1 MARIPH
7 GTGNSLQP
15 TGAVRRMTRPVRW
28 EEMAPHELRRAAR
41 TDMGSVPN
49 NVACDERVIAPLGDT
64 RTLAALAAPRLSAWQ
79 ERKAEELMSHYL
91 SGSADVQETARSCRI
106 SRRSFVSAFQVSA
119 GITTHQWLTRSPRQ
133 RAPELLLS
141 TETGAHPR

>member
-1 MARIPH
+1 MAPSSLVGPMRCWLCSLSQRAVTGSVFGGMARIPH

-49 NVACDERVIAPLGDT
+49 NVACDERVIRSEEHTSELQS
-64 RTLAALAAPRLSAWQ
+64 LMRLSYA
-79 ERKAEELMSHYL
+79 
-91 SGSADVQETARSCRI
+91 
-106 SRRSFVSAFQVSA
+106 AFCFKKKN
-119 GITTHQWLTRSPRQ
+119 
-133 RAPELLLS
+133 
-141 TETGAHPR
+141 